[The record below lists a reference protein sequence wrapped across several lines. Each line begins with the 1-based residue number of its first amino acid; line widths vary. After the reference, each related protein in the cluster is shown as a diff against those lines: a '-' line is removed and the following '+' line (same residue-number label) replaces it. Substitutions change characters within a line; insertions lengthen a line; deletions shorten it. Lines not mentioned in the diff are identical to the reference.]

1 MRPRKFNFKKMFKRR
16 SVPVS
21 KNSTLNYGEMGLQIL
36 QPLRLHAKRMFRLKL
51 FLKRSSRKVDKTRRQ
66 VWFNLFPHLP
76 LTKKVKGSRMG
87 KGSGKPKLWVT
98 CLPSGL
104 TIFEFRNLRYGR
116 FLYFAQQ
123 VTHKLPVP
131 TKTLILSKQRL
142 HFPGKVNCA
151 FTASSTW

>member
-1 MRPRKFNFKKMFKRR
+1 MFKRR
-16 SVPVS
+16 SFLLP
-21 KNSTLNYGEMGLQIL
+21 KNNSLNYGEMGLQIL
-36 QPLRLHAKRMFRLKL
+36 QPLRMHAKRMFRLKL

-87 KGSGKPKLWVT
+87 KGSGKPKLWIT

-116 FLYFAQQ
+116 FLYFSRQ

-131 TKTLILSKQRL
+131 TKTIINQKHRI
-142 HFPGKVNCA
+142 HFPGKVDDS
-151 FTASSTW
+151 FVASAIW